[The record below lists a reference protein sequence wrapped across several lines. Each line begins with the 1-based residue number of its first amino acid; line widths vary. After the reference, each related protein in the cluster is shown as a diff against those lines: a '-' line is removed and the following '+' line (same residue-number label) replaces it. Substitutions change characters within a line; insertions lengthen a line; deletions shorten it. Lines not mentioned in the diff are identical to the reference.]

1 MPCECGVSLRGVAA
15 RPGYW
20 SSQASAPSA
29 SRVSDRPD
37 EAPHRDEV
45 LRPTVALAG
54 AGLDLPRVPG
64 ADEVVTVEPAVR
76 EPSAV
81 VRAAVCERVRASVAE
96 HDHSDCLIAIARR
109 DHVTRP
115 GVLQRI
121 LKTRTIVER
130 VVPDEVDNERGRR
143 NHGPTLRPPSDRAFL
158 PPWPTRDIVGSTVAC
173 VLVHI
178 EVEGDRPTD
187 HARAVLGEGRRIA
200 SSLGASLHA
209 VAVIGEKDEVPMG
222 HKLIES
228 IGQAGADRVVLVA
241 AEKPSPSMWSTVGAA
256 LVTATE
262 QVQPSLI
269 LLASTAGGRDI
280 APRLAAH
287 LGGAY
292 FAEPAVE
299 AGPRGEVVLSRTV
312 YGGDLWRRV
321 SLDELDVV
329 AVATLDDRRGAAKGD
344 DEAEVVQLEGT
355 SPPDARV
362 EIIGATEDDGAALER
377 ARVIVVAGAG
387 TTAESMVVVTKLAK
401 ALGAELGGTR
411 TLCQRGLLPAG
422 REIGV
427 GGRHVA
433 PDLYVVCGASGSV
446 AHLGAVSSDAEIV
459 AIDRDPAAQ
468 IFKNARWGLVGTIED
483 LVPKLIEALAPKPA
497 APDAKEPVS

>member
-1 MPCECGVSLRGVAA
+1 M
-15 RPGYW
+15 
-20 SSQASAPSA
+20 
-29 SRVSDRPD
+29 
-37 EAPHRDEV
+37 
-45 LRPTVALAG
+45 TV
-54 AGLDLPRVPG
+54 
-64 ADEVVTVEPAVR
+64 
-76 EPSAV
+76 
-81 VRAAVCERVRASVAE
+81 
-96 HDHSDCLIAIARR
+96 
-109 DHVTRP
+109 
-115 GVLQRI
+115 RI
-121 LKTRTIVER
+121 LRAEARGPRPRT
-130 VVPDEVDNERGRR
+130 G
-143 NHGPTLRPPSDRAFL
+143 GLSCPPVRL
-158 PPWPTRDIVGSTVAC
+158 RDIVGSTVAC
-173 VLVHI
+173 VLVHT
-178 EVEGDRPTD
+178 EVVGDQPTD

-222 HKLIES
+222 HKLIETL
-228 IGQAGADRVVLVA
+228 GQAGADRVLLVV
-241 AEKPSPSMWSTVGAA
+241 AEKPSPLLWATVGQA
-256 LVTATE
+256 LVTACE

-280 APRLAAH
+280 APRLAAS

-344 DEAEVVQLEGT
+344 DDAEVVQLEGT
-355 SPPDARV
+355 SAADARV
-362 EIIGATEDDGAALER
+362 EVIGAADDDGAALEH

-387 TTAESMVVVTKLAK
+387 TTAESIVVVGDLAK

-411 TLCQRGLLPAG
+411 TLCQRGLLAQG

-427 GGRHVA
+427 GGRHVS

-446 AHLGAVSSDAEIV
+446 AHLGAVSPDAEIV
-459 AIDRDPAAQ
+459 AIDRDPAAP
-468 IFKNARWGLVGTIED
+468 IFKSARWGLVGTIED
-483 LVPKLIEALAPKPA
+483 LVPKLIDALA
-497 APDAKEPVS
+497 AKETST

>member
-1 MPCECGVSLRGVAA
+1 L
-15 RPGYW
+15 PG
-20 SSQASAPSA
+20 Q
-29 SRVSDRPD
+29 
-37 EAPHRDEV
+37 
-45 LRPTVALAG
+45 
-54 AGLDLPRVPG
+54 
-64 ADEVVTVEPAVR
+64 PA
-76 EPSAV
+76 
-81 VRAAVCERVRASVAE
+81 
-96 HDHSDCLIAIARR
+96 
-109 DHVTRP
+109 
-115 GVLQRI
+115 
-121 LKTRTIVER
+121 
-130 VVPDEVDNERGRR
+130 
-143 NHGPTLRPPSDRAFL
+143 
-158 PPWPTRDIVGSTVAC
+158 RDIVGSTVAC
-173 VLVHI
+173 VLVHT
-178 EVEGDRPTD
+178 EVEGDQPTD

-222 HKLIES
+222 HKLIETL
-228 IGQAGADRVVLVA
+228 GRAGADRVLLVV
-241 AEKPSPSMWSTVGAA
+241 AEKPFPSLWATVGQA
-256 LVTATE
+256 LITACE

-280 APRLAAH
+280 APRLAAN

-329 AVATLDDRRGAAKGD
+329 AVATLDDRRGTAKGD
-344 DEAEVVQLEGT
+344 DDAEVVQLEGT
-355 SPPDARV
+355 SAADTRV
-362 EIIGATEDDGAALER
+362 EVIGAADDDGAALEH

-387 TTAESMVVVTKLAK
+387 TTAETMAVVGDLAK

-411 TLCQRGLLPAG
+411 TLCQRGLLPQG

-446 AHLGAVSSDAEIV
+446 AHLGAVSPDAEIV
-459 AIDRDPAAQ
+459 AIDRDPAAP
-468 IFKNARWGLVGTIED
+468 IFKSARWGLVGTIED
-483 LVPKLIEALAPKPA
+483 LVPKLIEALGV
-497 APDAKEPVS
+497 KETTP

>member
-1 MPCECGVSLRGVAA
+1 M
-15 RPGYW
+15 
-20 SSQASAPSA
+20 
-29 SRVSDRPD
+29 
-37 EAPHRDEV
+37 
-45 LRPTVALAG
+45 
-54 AGLDLPRVPG
+54 
-64 ADEVVTVEPAVR
+64 
-76 EPSAV
+76 
-81 VRAAVCERVRASVAE
+81 
-96 HDHSDCLIAIARR
+96 
-109 DHVTRP
+109 
-115 GVLQRI
+115 
-121 LKTRTIVER
+121 
-130 VVPDEVDNERGRR
+130 
-143 NHGPTLRPPSDRAFL
+143 
-158 PPWPTRDIVGSTVAC
+158 AC
-173 VLVHI
+173 VLVHT
-178 EVEGDRPTD
+178 EVVGDQPTD

-209 VAVIGEKDEVPMG
+209 VAVIGPEDEVPMG
-222 HKLIES
+222 HRLIETL
-228 IGQAGADRVVLVA
+228 GRAGADRVLLVA
-241 AEKPSPSMWSTVGAA
+241 AETPSPMLWATVGAA
-256 LVTATE
+256 LVSACD

-287 LGGAY
+287 LGGAF

-344 DEAEVVQLEGT
+344 DDAEVMQLEGT
-355 SPPDARV
+355 TAPDARIEV
-362 EIIGATEDDGAALER
+362 LGASEDDGAALER

-387 TTAESMVVVTKLAK
+387 TTAESIKVVRELAT

-427 GGRHVA
+427 GGRQVS

-459 AIDRDPAAQ
+459 AIDRDPAAA
-468 IFKNARWGLVGTIED
+468 IFKSARWGLVGTIED
-483 LVPKLIEALAPKPA
+483 LVPKLIAELAAKPA
-497 APDAKEPVS
+497 VKEPAP